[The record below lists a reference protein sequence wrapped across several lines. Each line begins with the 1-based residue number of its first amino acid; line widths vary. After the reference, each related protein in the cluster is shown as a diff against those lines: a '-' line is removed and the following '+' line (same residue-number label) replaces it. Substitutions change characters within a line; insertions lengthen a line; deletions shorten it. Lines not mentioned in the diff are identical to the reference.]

1 MKANE
6 KVQVKVLKR
15 RIEQLLNGIFEYE
28 TPKLQISEDKIEAKV
43 REGKQVRGS
52 FSLENPAQKKVKGFI
67 YAESPRVAFEPAA
80 FSAISEKVIYEIDT
94 TGMEKG
100 DVLEGKLTMTE
111 TAIRAG
117 FTDPNYFSKVFH
129 KIKGCSPRS
138 YRKTRSSPLP

>member
-28 TPKLQISEDKIEAKV
+28 TPKLQISENKIEVKV

-52 FSLENPAQKKVKGFI
+52 FSLENPAQKKVKGFL

-100 DVLEGKLTMTE
+100 DVLEGKLTVASSLGE
-111 TAIRAG
+111 YAIPYRIEIEA
-117 FTDPNYFSKVFH
+117 
-129 KIKGCSPRS
+129 PR
-138 YRKTRSSPLP
+138 